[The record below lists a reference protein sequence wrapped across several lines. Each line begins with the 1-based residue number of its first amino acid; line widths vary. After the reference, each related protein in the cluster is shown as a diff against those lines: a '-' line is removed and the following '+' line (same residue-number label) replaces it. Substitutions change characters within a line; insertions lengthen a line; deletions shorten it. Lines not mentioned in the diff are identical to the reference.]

1 LKFNTIDNYNR
12 VCYDTTVEFWLITM
26 NALLSFLDYLV
37 SELEYRYL
45 LKRADSLIDYL
56 DYLDAVVSL
65 EQIRSSEEYRQLCK

>member
-1 LKFNTIDNYNR
+1 MKFNTIDNYNR

-65 EQIRSSEEYRQLCK
+65 EQIRSSEEYRKLCK

>member
-1 LKFNTIDNYNR
+1 
-12 VCYDTTVEFWLITM
+12 M

>member
-1 LKFNTIDNYNR
+1 LTTTIGY
-12 VCYDTTVEFWLITM
+12 VTVGIEEFGGLLM

-37 SELEYRYL
+37 SELEYSYL
-45 LKRADSLIDYL
+45 LKKADSLIDYL

>member
-12 VCYDTTVEFWLITM
+12 VCYDTTVEFWWITM

>member
-1 LKFNTIDNYNR
+1 LTITIGY
-12 VCYDTTVEFWLITM
+12 VTVGIEEFGGLLM

-37 SELEYRYL
+37 SELEYSYL
-45 LKRADSLIDYL
+45 LKKADSLIDYL